1 MVKYIIFAILLVQFL
16 YFVFY
21 GLFEVTSPTHNYC
34 ISDISQFTS
43 GQSSINELS
52 WLVVSLWIVAQAVQL
67 ALYCYCIV
75 QGLKM
80 LFNIKGNTLSILIV
94 LIYLFLWSLIGENT
108 IGLEKVFFTHFASI
122 ITLVSQYIV
131 PFMLLIGYAVKNR
144 RKNIKQGEKTDEK
157 IKNIIQS

>member
-1 MVKYIIFAILLVQFL
+1 ML
-16 YFVFY
+16 
-21 GLFEVTSPTHNYC
+21 
-34 ISDISQFTS
+34 
-43 GQSSINELS
+43 
-52 WLVVSLWIVAQAVQL
+52 
-67 ALYCYCIV
+67 
-75 QGLKM
+75 
-80 LFNIKGNTLSILIV
+80 LFNIKGNTLPILIV

-131 PFMLLIGYAVKNR
+131 PFLLLIGYAVKNR

>member
-1 MVKYIIFAILLVQFL
+1 
-16 YFVFY
+16 
-21 GLFEVTSPTHNYC
+21 
-34 ISDISQFTS
+34 
-43 GQSSINELS
+43 
-52 WLVVSLWIVAQAVQL
+52 
-67 ALYCYCIV
+67 
-75 QGLKM
+75 M

-94 LIYLFLWSLIGENT
+94 LIYLSLWSLIGENT

-131 PFMLLIGYAVKNR
+131 PFLLLIGYAVKNR

>member
-1 MVKYIIFAILLVQFL
+1 
-16 YFVFY
+16 
-21 GLFEVTSPTHNYC
+21 
-34 ISDISQFTS
+34 
-43 GQSSINELS
+43 
-52 WLVVSLWIVAQAVQL
+52 
-67 ALYCYCIV
+67 
-75 QGLKM
+75 M
-80 LFNIKGNTLSILIV
+80 LFNIKGNTLPILIV

-131 PFMLLIGYAVKNR
+131 PFLLLIGYAVKNR